1 MTGLGKY
8 VTKFVLLLCTSFFI
22 MMALQCRHE
31 GQVKVIKLAHG
42 LDSSHSVHKAMEFMA
57 EYVYEKSQ
65 GKMRID
71 IYPSEQLGSE
81 RECLELLQIGSLGM
95 TKVSCSV
102 LEGFVP
108 SMSVLSLPFIFR
120 DEAHKFKVLE
130 GEIGRELLLDGEKFW
145 LRGLC
150 FFDAGSRSFY
160 SKDRP
165 VLKPSDLEGL
175 KIRTQESPTS
185 LKMVQALGGSP
196 TPISW
201 GELYSALQQGV
212 VDGAENN
219 PPSFYLSR
227 HYEVCKYYCLDE
239 HTSVPDILLISTKI
253 WEDLDFY
260 QQTILQEASDKAL
273 QLQKEL
279 WKSSSNNALK
289 QVQQAGIEI
298 FYPEKTAFADQV
310 APLLEEYK
318 KDPRLADLIH
328 TKDTKTKIM
337 WKSVKKTVD
346 KCLEWILILLM
357 AANVINVLWQ
367 VFTRFILKNPSSF
380 TEELARYLL
389 IWVGLLG
396 AAYASGKKMH
406 LAIDIILENLKGAAK
421 KIAELTIQVFIFLF
435 AFFVMVIGG
444 LRLVTITLTLNQISA
459 ALRIKLGYVYLVIPI
474 SGILIL
480 FYAAAFILN
489 SSSAEEKKR
498 ENKLPVQEGI

>member
-1 MTGLGKY
+1 MKGLGKNAA
-8 VTKFVLLLCTSFFI
+8 KFVLLLGTFLFI
-22 MMALQCRHE
+22 LMTLQCRHQ
-31 GQVKVIKLAHG
+31 GHVKIIKLAHG
-42 LDSSHSVHKAMEFMA
+42 LDPSHSVHKAMEFMA

-160 SKDRP
+160 TKNKPILD
-165 VLKPSDLEGL
+165 PSDLEGL

-185 LKMVQALGGSP
+185 MKMVQALGGSP

-227 HYEVCKYYCLDE
+227 HYEVCKYYSLDE
-239 HTSVPDILLISTKI
+239 HTSVPDVLLISTKI
-253 WEDLDFY
+253 WTDLDPD
-260 QQTILQEASDKAL
+260 QQTILQEAADKAL

-279 WKSSSNNALK
+279 WKKSSNNALK

-298 FYPEKTAFADQV
+298 FYPVKTAFTDQV
-310 APLLEEYK
+310 APLMEEYK
-318 KDPRLADLIH
+318 KDPRLAGLIQR
-328 TKDTKTKIM
+328 I
-337 WKSVKKTVD
+337 
-346 KCLEWILILLM
+346 
-357 AANVINVLWQ
+357 Q
-367 VFTRFILKNPSSF
+367 
-380 TEELARYLL
+380 
-389 IWVGLLG
+389 
-396 AAYASGKKMH
+396 
-406 LAIDIILENLKGAAK
+406 
-421 KIAELTIQVFIFLF
+421 TI
-435 AFFVMVIGG
+435 
-444 LRLVTITLTLNQISA
+444 
-459 ALRIKLGYVYLVIPI
+459 
-474 SGILIL
+474 
-480 FYAAAFILN
+480 
-489 SSSAEEKKR
+489 E
-498 ENKLPVQEGI
+498 

>member
-1 MTGLGKY
+1 MKVLGKY
-8 VTKFVLLLCTSFFI
+8 AVKLILLLWISLFI
-22 MMALQCRHE
+22 MITLQCRNE
-31 GQVKVIKLAHG
+31 SQVKVIKLAHG
-42 LDSSHSVHKAMEFMA
+42 LDPSHSVHKAMEVLA

-130 GEIGRELLLDGEKFW
+130 GDIGRELLLGGEEFW

-160 SKDRP
+160 TKDKP
-165 VLKPSDLEGL
+165 VYQPSDLEGL

-185 LKMVQALGGSP
+185 MKMVQALGGSP

-239 HTSVPDILLISTKI
+239 HTSVPDILLISTKT
-253 WEDLDFY
+253 WKDLAPEL
-260 QQTILQEASDKAL
+260 QEILQEAADQAL
-273 QLQKEL
+273 QFQKIL
-279 WKSSSNNALK
+279 WKESSDFALE
-289 QVQQAGIEI
+289 QVRKAGIEI
-298 FYPEKTAFADQV
+298 LYPDKKVFSEKTE
-310 APLLEEYK
+310 PLYEEYK
-318 KDPRLADLIH
+318 KDPRLADLIQRIQ
-328 TKDTKTKIM
+328 KI
-337 WKSVKKTVD
+337 K
-346 KCLEWILILLM
+346 
-357 AANVINVLWQ
+357 
-367 VFTRFILKNPSSF
+367 
-380 TEELARYLL
+380 
-389 IWVGLLG
+389 
-396 AAYASGKKMH
+396 
-406 LAIDIILENLKGAAK
+406 
-421 KIAELTIQVFIFLF
+421 
-435 AFFVMVIGG
+435 
-444 LRLVTITLTLNQISA
+444 
-459 ALRIKLGYVYLVIPI
+459 
-474 SGILIL
+474 
-480 FYAAAFILN
+480 
-489 SSSAEEKKR
+489 
-498 ENKLPVQEGI
+498 